1 MAIKQL
7 CSCPL
12 LVLKPAKSL
21 LLWSVSYSFRASMMF
36 RNIHWNAGFHGM
48 HPMGR
53 DLIFTYSSEDIC
65 FLQPLSEIL
74 TLQISYGVCCVSID
88 SFPVRLPKLCLPPCI
103 IKIATCSILV
113 TIIIIDVSLKNYQ
126 QHSNCEK
133 GKRLETF
140 SML

>member
-53 DLIFTYSSEDIC
+53 DLNFTYSSRDIC

-74 TLQISYGVCCVSID
+74 TLQVSYGVCYTSTD
-88 SFPVRLPKLCLPPCI
+88 PFPMRLP
-103 IKIATCSILV
+103 
-113 TIIIIDVSLKNYQ
+113 
-126 QHSNCEK
+126 
-133 GKRLETF
+133 
-140 SML
+140 